1 MPEAVLLAACL
12 GAKKLTKSAALRAI
26 DFHEGERIN
35 ASALKT
41 LVRDA
46 VALNK
51 SKAMR

>member
-1 MPEAVLLAACL
+1 VLPREEARQVMRVA
-12 GAKKLTKSAALRAI
+12 
-26 DFHEGERIN
+26 RIN

-51 SKAMR
+51 SKAKR

>member
-1 MPEAVLLAACL
+1 MP
-12 GAKKLTKSAALRAI
+12 
-26 DFHEGERIN
+26 EGERIN

-51 SKAMR
+51 SKARR